1 MATKKI
7 MPFRT
12 PMDERKIVYTNPG
25 KPEEEIIAL
34 KINEKG
40 EEEFYIK
47 GKTNLYEKIQMFKD
61 ECDIEQILLRCTEQ
75 NDLSLLN
82 QRNPLYVDFSEFP
95 DNMIDS
101 YRKIKDAEN
110 IFKELPLEVRN
121 EFNNSFS
128 EFLAK
133 FGTKE
138 FMKAL
143 GLVKEEPTEEIKTET
158 DQKGEKE

>member
-1 MATKKI
+1 MVAKKV

-12 PMDERKIVYTNPG
+12 PVDERKMIYTNNG
-25 KPEEEIIAL
+25 SPEETILAL
-34 KINEKG
+34 RIGEHG
-40 EEEFYIK
+40 EEEFYEK

-75 NDLSLLN
+75 NDLGLLN

-95 DNMIDS
+95 DNMIES
-101 YRKIKDAEN
+101 YNKIKDAED
-110 IFKELPLEVRN
+110 IFNNLPLETKAKFDN
-121 EFNNSFS
+121 NFNV
-128 EFLAK
+128 FLAK

-143 GLVKEEPTEEIKTET
+143 GLIKEEPTEEIKTEP
-158 DQKGEKE
+158 DQKGEE